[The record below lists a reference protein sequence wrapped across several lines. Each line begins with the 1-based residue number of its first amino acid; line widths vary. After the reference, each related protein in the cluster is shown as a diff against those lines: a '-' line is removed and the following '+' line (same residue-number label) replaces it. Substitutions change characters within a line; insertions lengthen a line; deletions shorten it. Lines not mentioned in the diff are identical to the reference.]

1 MLIPTV
7 EDGLEALL
15 RESLPL
21 PAEVGD
27 VSFDPPSGTWSAQV
41 NRITVNLFLYAV
53 SRSPQ
58 PPLPPASRAGAAGI
72 ERRPSMPLV
81 QLSYLVSAWAGSTRD
96 EHQLLGD
103 VLTQLLTHQVLPVRH
118 LPATPTSSVQ
128 LALATDE
135 VNRPRELWAAL
146 GGNLKASFT
155 LVVTTASDAFGW
167 EPAARGV
174 DTIEGLA
181 APVPARPAPAGSRS
195 PRAAAGAPARTR
207 RAGGVVTS
215 AVAEGRSTSPS

>member
-81 QLSYLVSAWAGSTRD
+81 QLSYLVSAWAGTTRD

-128 LALATDE
+128 LALAADE

-174 DTIEGLA
+174 ETIEGLA

-195 PRAAAGAPARTR
+195 ARAAAGGAARTR

-215 AVAEGRSTSPS
+215 AVAEGRSSPS